1 MFIFPDL
8 NIEFKSKNII
18 LGTNGSGKTT
28 VLNIIN
34 SLFNCLL
41 DKSYEKERSLKFLA
55 SGTDYESEESFCEIE
70 IVVDKNNILFD
81 YLELSRIISLVKM
94 NQHNPKLP
102 NFKNVEN
109 IFRSMFEEKL
119 NKMILKYDAISKEFT
134 VNDHEY
140 IDVLINDH
148 TVVNQFCTLKF
159 DQEVSN
165 NIDNNNHFFNYI
177 QKKIIILNKH
187 IDESDYFKLL
197 KCKNLIDFLKIY
209 DRLKNDNHNFL
220 DNMYFFKLFLDEQ
233 YKFVP
238 TYQNFT
244 YYDFKDFRT
253 MSDTIESN
261 LKKDEY
267 DLYTNKIRNLLA
279 KTSIDYNIKKN
290 LIDAKRDN
298 NNIYNTIN
306 RYYSEITS
314 KNFTVEF
321 CDRKSIDIEYYNQ
334 VNNSKYKC
342 SSGEHQLINILY
354 ELYCDQSSILLIDE
368 PTYNL
373 YTTNSMK
380 IGEIISNLKKQIIV
394 VTHDKEL
401 INKNTVKNLIHFT
414 FKNNVCASKIL
425 TPSQQEQK
433 LILENKEMLFAN
445 KVILVEGYNDFRF
458 YSTLVDV
465 IKETKNKKIPPTVYP
480 MGGCGSQLYKLLDDL
495 NVHYGI
501 IFDYDKI
508 FGSKDREKVNE
519 NNIVNYTCFKYIK
532 EHNLENLLGHVWEKI
547 LNCTKKIKQNVDDL
561 IECFHGLELIYIYYF
576 LFILSEIEQYRVH
589 KDYIL
594 NEINGLKNSLN
605 THFNR
610 EKRNLYD
617 KLFNKIEFE
626 SVELGSVMDIFKRS
640 RNSIEKSV
648 ENFPET
654 VNDFDFENLFT
665 KIIGKTGLDLNIKI
679 SEIID
684 LLNKSNKRFILNY
697 SNIDL
702 EGLCKYSFDFEV
714 SHNNWNFKTN
724 LQIYESIRKN
734 FYNQKNRDLINFCEN
749 FF

>member
-1 MFIFPDL
+1 
-8 NIEFKSKNII
+8 
-18 LGTNGSGKTT
+18 
-28 VLNIIN
+28 
-34 SLFNCLL
+34 
-41 DKSYEKERSLKFLA
+41 
-55 SGTDYESEESFCEIE
+55 
-70 IVVDKNNILFD
+70 
-81 YLELSRIISLVKM
+81 
-94 NQHNPKLP
+94 
-102 NFKNVEN
+102 
-109 IFRSMFEEKL
+109 
-119 NKMILKYDAISKEFT
+119 
-134 VNDHEY
+134 
-140 IDVLINDH
+140 
-148 TVVNQFCTLKF
+148 
-159 DQEVSN
+159 
-165 NIDNNNHFFNYI
+165 
-177 QKKIIILNKH
+177 
-187 IDESDYFKLL
+187 
-197 KCKNLIDFLKIY
+197 
-209 DRLKNDNHNFL
+209 
-220 DNMYFFKLFLDEQ
+220 
-233 YKFVP
+233 
-238 TYQNFT
+238 
-244 YYDFKDFRT
+244 
-253 MSDTIESN
+253 
-261 LKKDEY
+261 
-267 DLYTNKIRNLLA
+267 
-279 KTSIDYNIKKN
+279 
-290 LIDAKRDN
+290 
-298 NNIYNTIN
+298 
-306 RYYSEITS
+306 
-314 KNFTVEF
+314 
-321 CDRKSIDIEYYNQ
+321 
-334 VNNSKYKC
+334 
-342 SSGEHQLINILY
+342 
-354 ELYCDQSSILLIDE
+354 
-368 PTYNL
+368 
-373 YTTNSMK
+373 
-380 IGEIISNLKKQIIV
+380 V